1 MKYKQD
7 NWLPHLMEA
16 VPLEARRNQI
26 SMYTIA
32 LEGWRRGLH
41 LKFYSKFENHKL
53 QIRYSLSNG
62 EKTHHFSGSG
72 GDLITE
78 KAFEICES
86 KSETYSYLT
95 KAGVPIP
102 LGSKF
107 NGDAADED
115 IIQYAKQIKFPLVL
129 KPTNASSGKGVVS
142 NIKNSALLNEAVEY
156 VRGKLGYREV
166 ILEQYVIGEEVRVYV
181 LDNQVLG
188 AGNRRP
194 ANVVGDGV
202 NTIQTLIEKK
212 NEQRKQ
218 SPHLYFRPIK
228 IDKDLKNIIQQSN
241 YTIDSIPKNGE
252 WVYLRKVSNISK
264 GGEPIDI
271 TEKLSA
277 EQKNIAINAAKA
289 IPGLPHCGVDMII
302 NSNDN
307 TDVKVIEV
315 NTRPGIGI
323 HLFPIEGTAR
333 DLPKEIID
341 YYFPET
347 KTMDAKDSNLYFD
360 FESILNTLKEM
371 STVKVEVPPA
381 GLNQLVAI
389 KYIIEADFKES
400 DIELKQ
406 FHQWMQ
412 KRVYAH
418 ELHGY
423 INEIHR
429 GKYEMV
435 LAGEDKNKI
444 EEFKEVWTN
453 NKGFPVNI
461 EKEEEWNNPIKLG
474 FELISDARMLS
485 VVELESKLK
494 EINNEI
500 RKADNENRRLE
511 HRMKLMKESK
521 AWKVTKPLRMV
532 TDFRRKRKQIR

>member
-7 NWLPHLMEA
+7 RWLPHIAQA
-16 VPLEARRNQI
+16 VPIEARRNQI

-41 LKFYSKFENHKL
+41 LKFYSTFKDQKL
-53 QIRYSLSNG
+53 HIKYSLSNR

-86 KSETYSYLT
+86 KSETYRHLT

-107 NGDAADED
+107 NAEAADED

-142 NIKNSALLNEAVEY
+142 NIKNRAQLYDAIQY
-156 VRGKLGYREV
+156 VRGQLGYREV

-202 NTIQTLIEKK
+202 NTIQTLIEQK

-228 IDKDLKNIIQQSN
+228 IDKDLKNIIQQLN
-241 YTIDSIPKNGE
+241 YTIDSIPKKGE

-271 TEKLSA
+271 TDQLSG
-277 EQKNIAINAAKA
+277 EQKAIAVKAAKA

-307 TDVKVIEV
+307 TDAKVIEV

-323 HLFPIEGTAR
+323 HLFPIEGKAKNISK
-333 DLPKEIID
+333 DLID

-347 KTMDAKDSNLYFD
+347 KTIDAKESNLYFD
-360 FESILNTLKEM
+360 FESILNTLKEL
-371 STVKVEVPPA
+371 STVQVEVPPA
-381 GLNQLVAI
+381 GLNRLVAI
-389 KYIIEADFKES
+389 KYTIAADF
-400 DIELKQ
+400 ELKQ
-406 FHQWMQ
+406 FHQWLQ
-412 KRVYAH
+412 KRIYAH
-418 ELHGY
+418 GLHGF
-423 INEIHR
+423 IDEIHR
-429 GKYEMV
+429 GQYELV
-435 LAGEDKNKI
+435 LAGEDTNKI
-444 EEFKEVWTN
+444 EAFKEIWTN
-453 NKGFPVNI
+453 HKGFPVII
-461 EKEEEWNNPIKLG
+461 EKEENWDHPIKLG

-511 HRMKLMKESK
+511 KRMKLMEESK
-521 AWKVTKPLRMV
+521 AWKITKPLRMV
-532 TDFRRKRKQIR
+532 TDFRRKRKQIK